1 MVRLPLCISP
11 CRHTESGKW
20 DYSMLGTKDTK
31 RLQNF
36 DGVDW
41 DKDEKKPGRLQG
53 IGQWPGLDGLGIQRR
68 K

>member
-1 MVRLPLCISP
+1 
-11 CRHTESGKW
+11 
-20 DYSMLGTKDTK
+20 MLGTKDTK

-41 DKDEKKPGRLQG
+41 DKDKKKPGRLQG

>member
-1 MVRLPLCISP
+1 
-11 CRHTESGKW
+11 
-20 DYSMLGTKDTK
+20 MLGTEDTK

-41 DKDEKKPGRLQG
+41 DKDKKKPGRLKVAFANCQG
-53 IGQWPGLDGLGIQRR
+53 IGQWPGLHGLGIQRR